1 MNFTLIAYFNSDT
14 KFSSEISDMHLGFIN
29 KVDPH
34 TQVLKNVLK
43 IFNKLIQ
50 VPAFK
55 VKLKWNVI

>member
-1 MNFTLIAYFNSDT
+1 
-14 KFSSEISDMHLGFIN
+14 MHLGFIN

-34 TQVLKNVLK
+34 TQVLTNVLK